1 MPRLLLIFPI
11 LSYLFLAA
19 HELRAGNL
27 WIMAAWLL
35 MGIMVLVWP
44 RPWVRHLGAVT
55 LMLGLFLWAR
65 VTVQLLQFRL
75 AIDSP
80 YTLLLVIMGG
90 VAFLMALSIALMLS
104 RTMQAWFGYSK

>member
-19 HELRAGNL
+19 HGLRAGNL
-27 WIMAAWLL
+27 WIMAGWLL
-35 MGIMVLVWP
+35 MGILVLVWR
-44 RPWVRHLGAVT
+44 RPWVRHLGTVT
-55 LMLGLFLWAR
+55 LMLGLFLWVR

-75 AIDSP
+75 AIDAP

-90 VAFLMALSIALMLS
+90 VAAVMALSIVLMLS
-104 RTMQAWFGYSK
+104 RTMQARFGGCK